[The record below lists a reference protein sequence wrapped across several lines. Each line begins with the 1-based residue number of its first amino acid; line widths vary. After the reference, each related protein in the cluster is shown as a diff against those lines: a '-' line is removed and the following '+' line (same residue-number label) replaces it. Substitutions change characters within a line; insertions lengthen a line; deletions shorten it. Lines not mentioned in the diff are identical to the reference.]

1 MRYIYLH
8 GFASGPGTRKGQY
21 FKKRLAEEGIPLL
34 IPDLNAGDFSH
45 TTISKQLDVVR
56 HLIQQA
62 DDPVVLLGS
71 SLGGFLAA
79 LVAEQ
84 VPTVKGIFMM
94 APGFDFYARRKQIMG
109 EKALNEWQRR
119 GVLDVF
125 HHHLQKSVPLHY
137 QFVEDAR
144 KYDGVS
150 FTRNVPAWIVH
161 GLEDEVV
168 PFDASFRY
176 LRENEQAQLILL
188 HADHGMVEVLPML
201 WEYFRL
207 FLRLLEPN
215 E

>member
-21 FKKRLAEEGIPLL
+21 FKKRLAEEGVTLF

-45 TTISKQLDVVR
+45 TTISQQLKVVR
-56 HLIQQA
+56 HLIEESEE
-62 DDPVVLLGS
+62 PVVLLGS

-84 VPTVKGIFMM
+84 VPLVNGIFIL
-94 APGFDFYARRKQIMG
+94 APGFDFYARRKHILG
-109 EKALNEWQRR
+109 EKALEEWKRR

-137 QFVEDAR
+137 EFVEDAK
-144 KYDGVS
+144 KYDGVT
-150 FTRNVPAWIVH
+150 FTRPVPAWIIH
-161 GLEDEVV
+161 GLEDDVV

-176 LRENEQAQLILL
+176 LRENTQAQLILL
-188 HADHGMVEVLPML
+188 HADHGMVEVLPVL
-201 WEYFRL
+201 WEYFQL
-207 FLRLLEPN
+207 FRRLLGIHR
-215 E
+215 